1 MNRVFK
7 PLQNSKIL
15 KSFLPMSNQT
25 NKILDLRLVFL
36 TLSIA
41 IFGWNQTFAQD
52 QQEKTKFKFAGSV
65 ALNQDFYSYNTNDTM
80 YLAYR
85 PMSMTRI
92 MGSAS
97 LSYGKFSMPFSLSYT
112 LQKSNVNYYSP
123 ISSKFRLRDF
133 VQNYNQLS
141 LSPTIGKF
149 KAFLGTQVPQY
160 SQLTSGELPVF
171 GAGFEWKPKKFVLAA
186 HYGVS
191 QRAVDYD
198 SLKGVP
204 GAFKRISMGA
214 KIGYGKEEF
223 SHIYL
228 VVLNHSENAGSASVM
243 PNSGIRPQE
252 NVVASLCP
260 KIVILKKF
268 FIEGDLA
275 LSAYNGDVNDPVIK
289 LDTFVEKV
297 PTFLLNIVTTRYSS
311 SLGAAAIGALG
322 YNGDKWGIKAV
333 VKGYSPGYLTL
344 NYPFFQN
351 DRLEGLM
358 EMRMTLFKSKVN
370 FNGSYGY
377 RLDNIM
383 GARNTTTN
391 QTLGSANLSVQI
403 LPNWN
408 VSSNFANFGVR
419 NDFSNDTLRLQ
430 NINNSIGFSSNI
442 FFTREKMVHSIIASY
457 SNAAYNDYN
466 IVSGHLADNT
476 SRVMILTYSVTL
488 TKLPLTFSAIGS
500 SFRNQMWIGDLGV
513 SMASLGVNYLF
524 GKKKDLRTS
533 LQTNYIH
540 TTLPAYTA
548 DQSVNTTISANYTLK
563 RKLRLGIITSINIF
577 RHGSA
582 KPGILN
588 QENTVRLMA
597 QYAF

>member
-1 MNRVFK
+1 
-7 PLQNSKIL
+7 
-15 KSFLPMSNQT
+15 MST
-25 NKILDLRLVFL
+25 PTDKRPYMRLVFL
-36 TLSIA
+36 VFTIA
-41 IFGWNQTFAQD
+41 IFGWNQTLAQD
-52 QQEKTKFKFAGSV
+52 QKQNTKFMFAGSIS
-65 ALNQDFYSYNTNDTM
+65 LNQDFYSYSTNDTL
-80 YLAYR
+80 YQAYR

-92 MGSAS
+92 MGNAS
-97 LSYGKFSMPFSLSYT
+97 LTYGKFSMPFSLSYT
-112 LQKSNVNYYSP
+112 LQQSKVNYYSP

-141 LSPTIGKF
+141 FSPTIGKF
-149 KAFLGTQVPQY
+149 KAYLGTQVPKY

-171 GAGFEWKPKKFVLAA
+171 GAGFEWKPKKFVVAA

-198 SLKGVP
+198 SLNGVP

-214 KIGYGKEEF
+214 KFGYGTQES

-228 VVLNHSENAGSASVM
+228 VVLKHTEDANSASVM
-243 PNSGIRPQE
+243 PNFGIRPQD

-260 KIVILKKF
+260 KIVIKKKF
-268 FIEGDLA
+268 FIEGDMA
-275 LSAYNGDVNDPVIK
+275 LSAYNGDITDPVIK
-289 LDTFVEKV
+289 LDTFVDKV
-297 PTFLLNIVTTRYSS
+297 PPYLLNIITTRYSS

-333 VKGYSPGYLTL
+333 AKAYSPGYRTL

-351 DRLEGLM
+351 DRLEGLL
-358 EMRMTLFKSKVN
+358 EMRMSLLKNKVN

-408 VSSNFANFGVR
+408 VSGSFANFGIR
-419 NDFSNDTLRLQ
+419 NNFSNDTLRLQ
-430 NINNSIGFSSNI
+430 NINNSIGFTSSLV
-442 FFTREKMVHSIIASY
+442 FTKEKMVHSIVATY
-457 SNAAYNDYN
+457 SNDEYNDYN
-466 IVSGHLADNT
+466 LVSGHLADNT
-476 SRVMILTYSVTL
+476 SRAMILTYAVTL
-488 TKLPLTFSAIGS
+488 KKLPLTLSAIGS
-500 SFRNQMWIGDLGV
+500 NFRNQMWIGDLGM
-513 SMASLGVNYLF
+513 SMASIGASYQF
-524 GKKKDLRTS
+524 GKKKELRTN

-540 TTLPAYTA
+540 TTLPGYTA
-548 DQSVNTTISANYTLK
+548 DKSVNITMSANYSLK
-563 RKLRLGIITSINIF
+563 RKIRLGLTTSTNIF

-582 KPGILN
+582 KPGIHN
-588 QENTVRLMA
+588 QENTTRLMA
-597 QYAF
+597 QYSF